1 MLIVVDPTRVARRL
15 RVRGVVQGVG
25 FRPFVYRHARSLG
38 LAGWVRNDGAG
49 VEIEVQGSEAR
60 IDTFIRG
67 LVTAAPPLARIDA
80 VEPEVIPPDDGRR
93 DFAILPSAGGAVATA
108 IGPDVGVCPACLA
121 ELFDPDDRRWR
132 YPFINCTHCGPRYTI
147 TRSLPYDRARTS
159 MAGFEQCPACA
170 TEYAHPG
177 DRRFHA
183 EPNACPVCGPRLSLF
198 EPHGVP
204 ALARDAIAEALRRI
218 RLGEIV
224 AEYFGE
230 DRVTVV
236 AQKGPSRC
244 LSSPSLRSWSALS
257 GT

>member
-147 TRSLPYDRARTS
+147 TRSLPYDRARRRATTS
-159 MAGFEQCPACA
+159 GLAASQARWKPPRLLIATISPSRMRRRASAIASRARAGTPW
-170 TEYAHPG
+170 G
-177 DRRFHA
+177 SWRLR
-183 EPNACPVCGPRLSLF
+183 CGPQAGQALGSAWKRRLPGWAYSAAQAG
-198 EPHGVP
+198 HCSKP
-204 ALARDAIAEALRRI
+204 AMLVRAR
-218 RLGEIV
+218 
-224 AEYFGE
+224 
-230 DRVTVV
+230 
-236 AQKGPSRC
+236 S
-244 LSSPSLRSWSALS
+244 
-257 GT
+257 